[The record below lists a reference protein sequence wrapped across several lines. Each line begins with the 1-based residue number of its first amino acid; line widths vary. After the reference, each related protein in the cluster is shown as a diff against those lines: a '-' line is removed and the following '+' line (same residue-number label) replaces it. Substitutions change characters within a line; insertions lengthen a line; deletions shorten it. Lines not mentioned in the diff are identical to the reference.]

1 MGIVLR
7 LVLIGVSV
15 LTFIYVIHK
24 VRKSQMKIEGAIFW
38 FLLAGLIMLFA
49 FFPILAH
56 TAANLLGIES
66 PSNFIF
72 LLMIFLLIIKN
83 FSLSLKEAKLEH
95 KIEILT
101 AEIAIWRNET
111 EKNNSNE

>member
-1 MGIVLR
+1 MGIILR

-15 LTFIYVIHK
+15 LTFVYVIHK
-24 VRKSQMKIEGAIFW
+24 VRKSQMKIEGAVFW
-38 FLLAGLIMLFA
+38 FLLAGLIMLLA
-49 FFPILAH
+49 FFPVLAY
-56 TAANLLGIES
+56 AVSDLLGFES
-66 PSNFIF
+66 PSNLIF

-111 EKNNSNE
+111 EDGGND